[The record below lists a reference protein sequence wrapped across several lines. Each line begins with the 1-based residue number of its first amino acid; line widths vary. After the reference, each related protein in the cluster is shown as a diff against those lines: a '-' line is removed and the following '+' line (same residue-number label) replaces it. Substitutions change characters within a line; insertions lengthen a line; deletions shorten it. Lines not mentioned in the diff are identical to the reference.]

1 MIPGRKITL
10 KIDGRIVRAHER
22 ELLLDVARREGIA
35 IPTLCSV
42 EGLAPSGACRLCIVK
57 VRQGGREKIVTSCN
71 YPVEDNI
78 FVVTDDAKITRL
90 RKTVLS
96 LLLALAPASE
106 KVRDLALRM
115 GVEKSRFGAVRSG
128 NQCILCGL
136 CVSVCADI
144 VGAHAITFSGRGESK
159 KVTLAF
165 GENNLD
171 ACTGCGAC
179 GFVCPTD
186 CIDMEQ
192 RKLDLL
198 AGRWSRGE
206 RVCRYS
212 LMGLLPGALCDNDY
226 DCAACGLDR
235 RMFELVQGRHP
246 AFLLRSGDRINSVPR
261 RLR

>member
-1 MIPGRKITL
+1 MRNGKKITL
-10 KIDGRIVRAHER
+10 KIDEKIIRAHER
-22 ELLLDVARREGIA
+22 ELLLDVARREGID
-35 IPTLCSV
+35 IPTLCSL

-57 VRQGGREKIVTSCN
+57 VRRGGREKIVTSCN
-71 YPVEDNI
+71 YPVEENI
-78 FVVTDDAKITRL
+78 SVITNDAKITRL
-90 RKTVLS
+90 RKSVIE

-106 KVRDLALRM
+106 KVRIMASRM
-115 GVEKSRFGAVRSG
+115 GVAEGRLEAVRKG

-136 CVSVCADI
+136 CVSVCSDI

-186 CIDMEQ
+186 CIDMER
-192 RKLDLL
+192 RKLEQL
-198 AGRWSRGE
+198 ASGWKRGE

-226 DCAACGLDR
+226 DCAACSLDR

-246 AFLLRSGDRINSVPR
+246 AFLLK
-261 RLR
+261 

>member
-1 MIPGRKITL
+1 M
-10 KIDGRIVRAHER
+10 KIDGRVVRAHER
-22 ELLLDVARREGIA
+22 ELLLDVARREGID

-42 EGLAPSGACRLCIVK
+42 EGLEPSGACRLCIVK
-57 VRQGGREKIVTSCN
+57 VRRGGREKIVTSCN
-71 YPVEDNI
+71 YPVEENI
-78 FVVTDDAKITRL
+78 FVTTGDKKITRL
-90 RKTVLS
+90 RKTVLE
-96 LLLALAPASE
+96 LLVALAPASE
-106 KVRDLALRM
+106 KVRTMASRM
-115 GVEKSRFGAVRSG
+115 GVEGGRLEAARRG

-136 CVSVCADI
+136 CVSVCDDI

-192 RKLDLL
+192 RKLDRL
-198 AGRWSRGE
+198 AAVWRKGE

-226 DCAACGLDR
+226 DCAACSLDR

-246 AFLLRSGDRINSVPR
+246 AFLLKR
-261 RLR
+261 